1 MTKVILTQALFNY
14 RRGMVALVRKTV
26 RENYIAGVKTY
37 RSPES
42 VLALPHL
49 LPSPKVEVIELTDYQ
64 GQIGDPIF
72 FATSDDFGMS
82 NLYVVIRDD
91 QGNVIESGDAAQFD
105 DCSDCWDYRATVA
118 VPPGTS
124 VTVYAIATDSLWGAG
139 ALSQGT
145 TIP

>member
-1 MTKVILTQALFNY
+1 MTKVRLTQSLFNY
-14 RRGMVALVRKTV
+14 RKGMVDLVRQTV
-26 RENYIAGVKTY
+26 RENYIAGVNTY
-37 RSPES
+37 HSQEK

-49 LPSPKVEVIELTDYQ
+49 LPSPKVEIIELTDYH
-64 GQIGDPIF
+64 GQIGDLIF

-139 ALSQGT
+139 ALSAQLT
-145 TIP
+145 LL

>member
-1 MTKVILTQALFNY
+1 MTKVILTQSLFNY
-14 RRGMVALVRKTV
+14 RRGMVELVRQTV
-26 RENYIAGVKTY
+26 RESYIAGVKTY
-37 RSPES
+37 RSLES

-49 LPSPKVEVIELTDYQ
+49 LPSPKVELIELLDYH

-91 QGNVIESGDAAQFD
+91 QGHVIESGDAAQFD
-105 DCSDCWDYRATVA
+105 DCSDCWDYRATVS
-118 VPPGTS
+118 VPSGTS

-139 ALSQGT
+139 ALSARLT
-145 TIP
+145 LL

>member
-1 MTKVILTQALFNY
+1 MTKVILTQAVLNY
-14 RRGMVALVRKTV
+14 RRGMVELVRKTV
-26 RENYIAGVKTY
+26 KENYIRGVNTY
-37 RSPES
+37 HSPES
-42 VLALPHL
+42 IPAIPHL
-49 LPSPKVEVIELTDYQ
+49 LPSPKVEIIELTDYQ

-105 DCSDCWDYRATVA
+105 DCSDCWDYRATVS
-118 VPPGTS
+118 VPSGTS

-139 ALSQGT
+139 ALSARLT
-145 TIP
+145 LL